1 MRIEEIYKNKE
12 QLIDKEIT
20 IEGWVRFNRPS
31 KNIGFIELTDGSK
44 VNGIQLVYKLDNN
57 EDAFNK
63 LSKVNL
69 YSYIKIT
76 GTLVEGKQQIE
87 VVVNELNDIRE
98 SEEDFPIG
106 KKEHGAEFLREVAHL
121 RIKTKLF
128 QSIMKVRHTASM
140 AIHEF
145 FNKEGFSYV
154 HTPILTGNDA
164 EGAGEAFNVSTE
176 DGDFFDRQATLT
188 VSGQLHAEGYAQA
201 LGSVYT
207 FGPTFRAEDSHTT
220 KHAAE
225 FWMIEPEVAFADYNQ
240 VMDLGWDMLV
250 YTVKKVL
257 SENMDELT
265 ILETQKEGLIDELK
279 KLSESKVQKTSY
291 REAIEILKEAV
302 SNGVEFK
309 ENNIEFGIDF
319 GTEHEKYLAGE
330 HFKSPVYVYDYPTS
344 IKSFYMYQNGD
355 DTCRGFDLL
364 IPNIGELIGGSQRE
378 TRYDVLMDTIA
389 KKEIDA
395 SSLSWYTDLRKNG
408 YADSTGF
415 GLGFERLVMYI
426 TGTENIRDVLP
437 FPRTPGK
444 LNF

>member
-1 MRIEEIYKNKE
+1 MRIEEIYKNNK
-12 QLIDKEIT
+12 QFINKEIT
-20 IEGWVRFNRPS
+20 IEGWIRFNRPS

-44 VNGIQLVYKLDNN
+44 VNGIQLVYKAENK
-57 EDAFNK
+57 EIFNK
-63 LSKVNL
+63 LSKVAL
-69 YSYIKIT
+69 YSYIKLT
-76 GTLVEGKQQIE
+76 GYLVEGKNDIE
-87 VVVNELNDIRE
+87 LVVNELNDLRE
-98 SEEDFPIG
+98 TEEDFPIG
-106 KKEHGAEFLREVAHL
+106 KKEHGPEFLRDIAHL

-145 FNKEGFSYV
+145 FNKEGFCYV
-154 HTPILTGNDA
+154 HTPILTGDDA

-176 DGDFFDRQATLT
+176 EGNFFNKQANLT

-201 LGSVYT
+201 LGNVYT

-225 FWMIEPEVAFADYNQ
+225 FWMVEPEMAFADYDK
-240 VMDLGWDMLV
+240 VMKLGWDMLV
-250 YTVKKVL
+250 YVINKVL
-257 SENMDELT
+257 ENNIEELT
-265 ILETQKEGLIDELK
+265 ILELQKEGLIDELK
-279 KLSESKVQKTSY
+279 KLSYSTVVKTPY
-291 REAIEILKEAV
+291 KEAVEILKKAV
-302 SNGVEFK
+302 IDGVDFK
-309 ENNIEFGIDF
+309 EKEIEFGIDF

-330 HFKSPVYVYDYPTS
+330 HFKSPVYIYDYPSS
-344 IKSFYMYQNGD
+344 IKSFYMYQNGN

-378 TRYDVLMDTIA
+378 NRYDVLMETIS
-389 KKEIDA
+389 KKGIDA
-395 SSLSWYTDLRKNG
+395 SSLAWYTDLRKNG

-437 FPRTPGK
+437 YPRTPGK